1 MSTPL
6 YTLDDNC
13 KQSLNTLNPE
23 NRDLYND
30 ETRIQSAKF
39 IKNTIIGN
47 KLKKRL
53 FIEAGAIPL
62 FVDILNK
69 EKNEDLLIQASSVI
83 GSFGCRI
90 DEGSEK
96 IFEYNGVTPLINL
109 LSSNNLKLVESAA
122 RSLKILSL
130 FHQPPTSIYEE
141 SGVKLLIS
149 LFNHPLDS
157 VKEVAATIIARGCE
171 SLFSN
176 NNNHNHNNNNNNNN
190 NSNSNINHSLLQ
202 YQNFVHIHGGLSAVM
217 SILASPK
224 SKIQEACLY
233 VISWLTRDN
242 VPLST
247 FIVND
252 ERRIL
257 DIIIYLFKKNK
268 SPKIK
273 LLATNCLCNFN
284 QSKTLPI
291 TCSLKNIL
299 PIIIRLMSEEESV
312 KEEAPMVL
320 ARLVSDNEDLQRI
333 ASEAEA
339 ISRLSI
345 FLKDTNSSERLKE
358 NSLSAI
364 AVLCSSREDS
374 RKQVVDAKIIP
385 QIISS
390 LNSSNYAIR
399 AAACNCTKSLSRSIK
414 QLRTSLFD
422 CTIAT
427 PLLRLLDDQSLEVRV
442 SASATLC
449 NLVLDFSPMKQAI
462 MDNGIIV
469 KLVQLT
475 QDSNDFKIRLN
486 CIWALKNL
494 LYMAEP
500 SLKEQVMKELGYQR
514 LIELIKDTDP
524 SISEQA
530 LAVLRNL
537 AFKDNDHLIS
547 ELHFH
552 DQLVPTIEN
561 RLASNIPEIIK
572 QTLFVICN
580 IAGNEKIRASVMNSS
595 IVNRLIHFMEH
606 KHCEIRI
613 ASVWC
618 VCNIIGPD
626 ENSTS
631 ASRVLKFKELGYQ
644 KKLEMLAD
652 SDSNIEVKDR
662 VKTALTLFKKCFL

>member
-1 MSTPL
+1 
-6 YTLDDNC
+6 
-13 KQSLNTLNPE
+13 
-23 NRDLYND
+23 
-30 ETRIQSAKF
+30 
-39 IKNTIIGN
+39 
-47 KLKKRL
+47 
-53 FIEAGAIPL
+53 
-62 FVDILNK
+62 
-69 EKNEDLLIQASSVI
+69 
-83 GSFGCRI
+83 
-90 DEGSEK
+90 
-96 IFEYNGVTPLINL
+96 
-109 LSSNNLKLVESAA
+109 
-122 RSLKILSL
+122 
-130 FHQPPTSIYEE
+130 
-141 SGVKLLIS
+141 
-149 LFNHPLDS
+149 
-157 VKEVAATIIARGCE
+157 
-171 SLFSN
+171 
-176 NNNHNHNNNNNNNN
+176 
-190 NSNSNINHSLLQ
+190 
-202 YQNFVHIHGGLSAVM
+202 
-217 SILASPK
+217 
-224 SKIQEACLY
+224 
-233 VISWLTRDN
+233 
-242 VPLST
+242 
-247 FIVND
+247 
-252 ERRIL
+252 
-257 DIIIYLFKKNK
+257 
-268 SPKIK
+268 
-273 LLATNCLCNFN
+273 
-284 QSKTLPI
+284 
-291 TCSLKNIL
+291 
-299 PIIIRLMSEEESV
+299 MSEEESV

-320 ARLVSDNEDLQRI
+320 ARLVADNEDLQRI

-345 FLKDTNSSERLKE
+345 FLKDSNSSERLKE

-427 PLLRLLDDQSLEVRV
+427 PLLKLLDDQSLEVRV

-469 KLVQLT
+469 KLVDLT

-580 IAGNEKIRASVMNSS
+580 IAGNEKIRSSVMNSS

-652 SDSNIEVKDR
+652 HDSNIEVKDR
-662 VKTALTLFKKCFL
+662 VKTALTLFKKCVFL

>member
-1 MSTPL
+1 MSNTPL
-6 YTLDDNC
+6 YTLDENC
-13 KQSLNTLNPE
+13 KQSLNILSPE
-23 NRDLYND
+23 NRGLYN
-30 ETRIQSAKF
+30 EENRIQSAKF

-96 IFEYNGVTPLINL
+96 IFEHNGVTPLINL

-130 FHQPPTSIYEE
+130 FHQPPSSIYEE

-171 SLFSN
+171 SLYSN
-176 NNNHNHNNNNNNNN
+176 NNNNNNNNN
-190 NSNSNINHSLLQ
+190 NSNSNGNIINHSFLQ
-202 YQNFVHIHGGLSAVM
+202 YQNFVHIHGGLNAVM
-217 SILASPK
+217 SILASPR

-242 VPLST
+242 VQLST

-312 KEEAPMVL
+312 KEDAPMVL
-320 ARLVSDNEDLQRI
+320 ARLVADSEDLQRI

-345 FLKDTNSSERLKE
+345 FLKDSNSSERLKE

-390 LNSSNYAIR
+390 LNSTNYAIR

-514 LIELIKDTDP
+514 LIELIKDIDP

-595 IVNRLIHFMEH
+595 IINRLIHFMEH

-626 ENSTS
+626 DNSTS
-631 ASRVLKFKELGYQ
+631 AGRVLKFKELGYQ

-652 SDSNIEVKDR
+652 HDSNIEVKDR
-662 VKTALTLFKKCFL
+662 VKTALALFKKCVFI